1 YTYSLFFEAALVASN
16 GTGLFTLLPPGDYY
30 LVVNDNAPC
39 EFSTTVTVPPA
50 TVCTAAETPTIIQYD
65 PIICPGEDLF
75 LTVNGSALNDNTDW
89 YWYEGSCGGTPIETG
104 ANLYI
109 PLATNTTYYVRGE
122 GGCVQTGACASIAI
136 TPLSP
141 PNISFN
147 VSATDITCSG
157 AEDGTISILNA
168 TGGAPG
174 VDGYTYTVSDGESYF
189 SNHTGLFTGLWS
201 SSYFVQVTDTSVCGL
216 QDTVDYFIS
225 EPDPIAMTINL
236 AANSCYGQD
245 VTGFIAVTGGTLPYT
260 GDGAFNLGAL
270 APTDSVLGFLVSD
283 ANGCQQ
289 VDSVVFSQPS
299 ALVLDG
305 VTDSTIVCLEFST
318 TGELTL
324 TPSGGTA
331 PYTITG
337 DATTGLVDGT
347 YHYTLTDNNGCVLNK
362 TTEVFVTNC
371 ILPYYNAPDSGKVN
385 TALGPELVQLY
396 NDPDSIGPQNN
407 NVVFQLD
414 GFGSVFIDVIANIGQ
429 YDALLNLLQTPQY
442 GMTGIIDNGDTTLII
457 TGYYPIDNL
466 PLLDSIPSLV
476 NFVRPNYAPVSSAGL
491 INSQGDRAMK
501 SDSARVLFDLD
512 GSGIKVGVISDSYNK
527 LAGNPAGLDI
537 SNKDLPGPGNAT
549 NPTPVQVLL
558 DYPYGAGLD
567 EGRAMMQIVHDVAPK
582 AELAFR
588 TGFISAGDM

>member
-1 YTYSLFFEAALVASN
+1 M
-16 GTGLFTLLPPGDYY
+16 
-30 LVVNDNAPC
+30 
-39 EFSTTVTVPPA
+39 
-50 TVCTAAETPTIIQYD
+50 
-65 PIICPGEDLF
+65 
-75 LTVNGSALNDNTDW
+75 
-89 YWYEGSCGGTPIETG
+89 
-104 ANLYI
+104 
-109 PLATNTTYYVRGE
+109 
-122 GGCVQTGACASIAI
+122 
-136 TPLSP
+136 
-141 PNISFN
+141 
-147 VSATDITCSG
+147 
-157 AEDGTISILNA
+157 
-168 TGGAPG
+168 
-174 VDGYTYTVSDGESYF
+174 DGYTYTVSDGESYF

-201 SSYFVQVTDTSVCGL
+201 SSYFVLVTDTSVCGL
-216 QDTVDYFIS
+216 QDTVDYFIN

-466 PLLDSIPSLV
+466 PLLDSIPTLV

-527 LAGNPAGLDI
+527 LSGNPAGLDI

-549 NPTPVQVLL
+549 NPYSGT
-558 DYPYGAGLD
+558 GAIGLSVWS
-567 EGRAMMQIVHDVAPK
+567 R
-582 AELAFR
+582 
-588 TGFISAGDM
+588 S

>member
-1 YTYSLFFEAALVASN
+1 ACVANSGIAIRNQHFLAGPSFDWTICQGASVVLAVGGGDTYSWSTGETTQAITVSPTETTVYTVDGTDVYGCSMSDEITVYQYDPIQVASISVIPESAPSANNGSIEVTGVTGGVAGGYTYSLFFEAALVASN

-147 VSATDITCSG
+147 VSATDITCNG

-201 SSYFVQVTDTSVCGL
+201 SSYFVLVTDTSVCGL
-216 QDTVDYFIS
+216 QDTVDYFIN

-337 DATTGLVDGT
+337 DATTGLVD
-347 YHYTLTDNNGCVLNK
+347 
-362 TTEVFVTNC
+362 
-371 ILPYYNAPDSGKVN
+371 
-385 TALGPELVQLY
+385 
-396 NDPDSIGPQNN
+396 
-407 NVVFQLD
+407 
-414 GFGSVFIDVIANIGQ
+414 
-429 YDALLNLLQTPQY
+429 
-442 GMTGIIDNGDTTLII
+442 
-457 TGYYPIDNL
+457 
-466 PLLDSIPSLV
+466 
-476 NFVRPNYAPVSSAGL
+476 
-491 INSQGDRAMK
+491 
-501 SDSARVLFDLD
+501 
-512 GSGIKVGVISDSYNK
+512 
-527 LAGNPAGLDI
+527 
-537 SNKDLPGPGNAT
+537 
-549 NPTPVQVLL
+549 
-558 DYPYGAGLD
+558 
-567 EGRAMMQIVHDVAPK
+567 
-582 AELAFR
+582 
-588 TGFISAGDM
+588 